1 MNSAAGP
8 SSSQPSAI
16 HHESNM
22 EWEVQ
27 DILAA
32 RTSAT
37 GDDEMLV
44 VWKPC
49 WAPVCNIKD
58 GPAIRRFQTATI
70 WKFTSSVS
78 GMRVLLPVEA
88 GTPLAEDYALMQQM
102 SAAAKNQRR
111 SSHAAAEAP
120 RATGPRKSLGS
131 VAKRKIQKQITHKAS
146 MPT

>member
-1 MNSAAGP
+1 M
-8 SSSQPSAI
+8 
-16 HHESNM
+16 
-22 EWEVQ
+22 Q

-78 GMRVLLPVEA
+78 GMRVLLPVET
-88 GTPLAEDYALMQQM
+88 GTPLAEDYVLMQQM
-102 SAAAKNQRR
+102 NEAAKSQRC
-111 SSHAAAEAP
+111 SSHAA
-120 RATGPRKSLGS
+120 ATGPRKSLGS
-131 VAKRKIQKQITHKAS
+131 VAKRKHQNSPRNMQ
-146 MPT
+146 

>member
-1 MNSAAGP
+1 
-8 SSSQPSAI
+8 
-16 HHESNM
+16 
-22 EWEVQ
+22 
-27 DILAA
+27 
-32 RTSAT
+32 
-37 GDDEMLV
+37 MLV

-58 GPAIRRFQTATI
+58 GPAIRRFETATI

-88 GTPLAEDYALMQQM
+88 NTPLAEDYALMQQM
-102 SAAAKNQRR
+102 NAAAKRQRR
-111 SSHAAAEAP
+111 SSLAAADAP

-131 VAKRKIQKQITHKAS
+131 VAKRKIHKQPTHKAS